1 MSARRRQ
8 VTSRQTSRCPEELG
22 AVVFE
27 KASPAARVER
37 IKTATVHLLAA
48 PRPRSIAKLQRS
60 KDRLC

>member
-8 VTSRQTSRCPEELG
+8 VTSRQNSRCPEELG
-22 AVVFE
+22 AVFE

>member
-8 VTSRQTSRCPEELG
+8 VTSRQNSRCPEELG

-37 IKTATVHLLAA
+37 IKTATVHLLAHETSQGVS
-48 PRPRSIAKLQRS
+48 PISPK
-60 KDRLC
+60 